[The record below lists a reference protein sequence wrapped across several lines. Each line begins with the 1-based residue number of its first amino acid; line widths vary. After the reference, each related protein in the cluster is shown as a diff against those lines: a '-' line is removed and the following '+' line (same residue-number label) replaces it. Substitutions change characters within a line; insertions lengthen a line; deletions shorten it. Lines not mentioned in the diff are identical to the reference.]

1 PLQMRDG
8 QLEGGEAFQL
18 EGRCILIYEE
28 DSKAMELHS
37 AVARELCMKVITANR
52 PGDFLASLDNRV
64 ELLMVCDSLHDTSI
78 QEILYKAHAVVPA
91 LPLIVAGYRGRM
103 QDMGV
108 IKNPENIL
116 FKPFLASEFA
126 QMAMRA
132 LDIRS
137 SRQLNLYPADM
148 EPVDKQGI
156 NVLLAEDN
164 AIAAKVISTLLIQRG
179 HRVRI
184 TKDGSEALQ
193 AVSDEDYELAFIDLR
208 MPNMDGLEFTRRY
221 RSIEPK
227 HRYMPIYALT
237 ANSVHEMFDR
247 CVEAGMDGF
256 LTKPVEPEML
266 DAIIEQCKLN
276 INRPSPGE
284 SHPVPT

>member
-1 PLQMRDG
+1 M
-8 QLEGGEAFQL
+8 
-18 EGRCILIYEE
+18 
-28 DSKAMELHS
+28 
-37 AVARELCMKVITANR
+37 
-52 PGDFLASLDNRV
+52 
-64 ELLMVCDSLHDTSI
+64 
-78 QEILYKAHAVVPA
+78 
-91 LPLIVAGYRGRM
+91 
-103 QDMGV
+103 
-108 IKNPENIL
+108 
-116 FKPFLASEFA
+116 
-126 QMAMRA
+126 
-132 LDIRS
+132 
-137 SRQLNLYPADM
+137 
-148 EPVDKQGI
+148 DKQGI

-284 SHPVPT
+284 PHPVPT